1 MIQSLYRDNIII
13 IKKST
18 GEQFKDIKASVQ
30 NGKKAFYSTDA
41 FVEPGDI
48 LIRKRG
54 EHSEE
59 YIILEPNFY
68 EEFHGIKA
76 HYQSDIIRKD
86 KQFSNQKTQHTTN
99 HIQYNLTGNSRI
111 NNNSI
116 DNSLNATN
124 DSSIESVI
132 KAIEEARLE
141 IASNSLSKNEQQ
153 CTEQLLDVI
162 ETQVQSDSNYKT
174 LAKGILTA
182 LPVAVQTLPSIVKL
196 IEIFSK

>member
-1 MIQSLYRDNIII
+1 MIQSLYQDNIII

-54 EHSEE
+54 EHFEE

-68 EEFHGIKA
+68 EKFHSIEA
-76 HYQSDIIRKD
+76 HYQSEIVRKD
-86 KQFSNQKTQHTTN
+86 KESSNQKTQNTTN
-99 HIQYNLTGNSRI
+99 HFQYNLTGNSRI

-116 DNSLNATN
+116 DNSMNTIN
-124 DSSIESVI
+124 DNSIEYI
-132 KAIEEARLE
+132 INAIEAAKLE
-141 IASNSLSKNEQQ
+141 IASKNLNKDERHSA
-153 CTEQLLDVI
+153 EKLLGVI
-162 ETQVQSDSNYKT
+162 ETQVQSESNYKI
-174 LAKGILTA
+174 LAKGILAA